1 MAEQQVL
8 SVDDRGSTAPP
19 ALAPSNGADVREML
33 RTTLGEPQLSAA
45 VQAVEAVVADYAREA
60 EATLGSADCDDEAG
74 QLGPAVRLAMSRGV
88 PAGVLQRALWQAHLG
103 LLDRLLGTA
112 AHDGQAC
119 PARELTTAVIRN
131 LASFT
136 VRCCEEVARVYA
148 ASEPAGTTY
157 GPDDR
162 DRRQLLIRVLTADDL
177 DSDEAERIL
186 GLSLAHHHWAT
197 VLWSD
202 PGSGLEVEDLIRFA
216 LDGTRAV
223 RGSSPL
229 VVVNRASEVWT
240 WTRWP
245 RPPAPEAIATACAR
259 LAMPQGLGVSS
270 GPVAAGVAGFRRSL
284 LGART
289 AQRTIGQAS
298 DSWWR
303 AYEEV
308 SPVSLLTSDAEQ
320 ARWFVEEV
328 LGELGRDEPWYA
340 TLRETLRLYLAHG
353 RSRQQVAAALYI
365 NRNTVAYRVQ
375 KASQLLGR
383 PIEEEAFD
391 VRLALE
397 IAGAADSTSRVRRA

>member
-1 MAEQQVL
+1 MEEQQAL
-8 SVDDRGSTAPP
+8 SVTDRANTAPP
-19 ALAPSNGADVREML
+19 ALASSNGADVREVL
-33 RTTLGEPQLSAA
+33 RTRLGETRLSAA
-45 VQAVEAVVADYAREA
+45 VQAVEAVVEHYAREA
-60 EATLGSADCDDEAG
+60 EATLGRPDGDDETDG
-74 QLGPAVRLAMSRGV
+74 LWPTVRLAMRRGV
-88 PAGVLQRALWQAHLG
+88 PAAVLQRSLWQAHLG
-103 LLDRLLGTA
+103 LFDRLLGTA
-112 AHDGQAC
+112 GDDRQAH
-119 PARELTTAVIRN
+119 PVWEMTTAVIRN

-148 ASEPAGTTY
+148 ASETLGTTN

-162 DRRQLLIRVLTADDL
+162 DRRQLLIEVLTADL
-177 DSDEAERIL
+177 VGDETGRSL

-202 PGSGLEVEDLIRFA
+202 PGSGLEVEDLVRFA
-216 LDGTRAV
+216 LACTRAV

-240 WTRWP
+240 WTSWP
-245 RPPAPEAIATACAR
+245 RPPGQEAIAAACSR
-259 LAMPQGLGVSS
+259 LAVPQGLGASS
-270 GPVAAGVAGFRRSL
+270 GPVAPGVAGFRRSL
-284 LGART
+284 VGART
-289 AQRTIGQAS
+289 AQRSIGRAS

-328 LGELGRDEPWYA
+328 LGELGREEPWCA

-353 RSRQQVAAALYI
+353 RSRQQVAAAMYI

-375 KASQLLGR
+375 KASELLGR

-397 IAGAADSTSRVRRA
+397 IAAAASSNVRGV

>member
-1 MAEQQVL
+1 MTEQQAL
-8 SVDDRGSTAPP
+8 SVADRASTAPP
-19 ALAPSNGADVREML
+19 ALASSNGADVREVL
-33 RTTLGEPQLSAA
+33 RSTLGEPQLSAA
-45 VQAVEAVVADYAREA
+45 VQAVEAVVEDYAREA
-60 EATLGSADCDDEAG
+60 EATLGSPDSDDEFG
-74 QLGPAVRLAMSRGV
+74 GLWPAVRLAMRRGV
-88 PAGVLQRALWQAHLG
+88 PASVLQLGLWQAHLR
-103 LLDRLLGTA
+103 LLDRLLGA
-112 AHDGQAC
+112 AHEGEAC
-119 PARELTTAVIRN
+119 PGGELPTAVIRN

-136 VRCCEEVARVYA
+136 VRCCEEVAGVYA
-148 ASEPAGTTY
+148 ATEPAGC
-157 GPDDR
+157 GHDDR
-162 DRRQLLIRVLTADDL
+162 DRRQLLIKVLTADDL
-177 DSDEAERIL
+177 DGDEAERIL
-186 GLSLAHHHWAT
+186 GLTFAHHHWAS

-216 LDGTRAV
+216 LAGSRAV

-240 WTRWP
+240 WTSWP
-245 RPPAPEAIATACAR
+245 RPPGQEVMAAECSR
-259 LAMPQGLGVSS
+259 LTVPHGLGVSS
-270 GPVAAGVAGFRRSL
+270 GPVVAGVAGFRRSL

-298 DSWWR
+298 HSWWR
-303 AYEEV
+303 AHEDV
-308 SPVSLLTSDAEQ
+308 SPVSLLTSDGDQ

-328 LGELGRDEPWYA
+328 LGELGRDEPWCA
-340 TLRETLRLYLAHG
+340 TLRETLRLYLARG

-397 IAGAADSTSRVRRA
+397 IARVADATSRARRG